1 MAAGRVEGHHPPSL
15 RHNSPVPFVY
25 MVRCA
30 DGTLYTGY
38 AKDVASRVDVHNAGK
53 GAKYT
58 RSRLPVTLVFTEAF
72 ESAAAALSRE
82 HQLKRW
88 TRAKKEALI
97 AGDGA
102 ELKRL

>member
-1 MAAGRVEGHHPPSL
+1 MSSGGGPTC
-15 RHNSPVPFVY
+15 FVY
-25 MVRCA
+25 IVRCA

-97 AGDGA
+97 AGDSA